1 MSISSTQP
9 SGLAQVQLAKTTA
22 EASELEAANKDF
34 EALLV
39 REVVKSMRKTVQ
51 KSGLFSAETGQAM
64 GDYLIE
70 NALSEA
76 LAKGRVLS
84 IDAMLVQSQSEQSTK
99 K

>member
-1 MSISSTQP
+1 MSVSNLQSTTLSQAQ
-9 SGLAQVQLAKTTA
+9 LAQRTA
-22 EASELEAANKDF
+22 EASELDAANKDF

-39 REVVKSMRKTVQ
+39 REVVKSMRKTFQ
-51 KSGLFSAETGQAM
+51 KSGLLSSETGQAM

-84 IDAMLVQSQSEQSTK
+84 IDRMLAQSQSEQSTK